1 MKCIALVGP
10 TASGKTALSIALAKQ
25 YGGEILSCDSMQIYR
40 GMDIGTAKATKDEQ
54 REVPHHLID
63 ILDPS
68 TPFSAADYA
77 DAAMDIVREVCARD
91 ALPLFCGGTGLYL
104 DAVRTLR
111 HTGDTPAADPTLRE
125 KLQREAGSE
134 AGRQALWQT
143 LHKIDPTA
151 AEATHYNNTRRVI
164 RALEVYYTTGKTKTA
179 LDMAAN
185 VENPEVEMLTLGLC
199 FANRATL
206 NDRIEKRVDQMLE
219 NGLLDETKR
228 LLEAGMLEEGY
239 TAAAAIGY
247 KELLGYLRGECT
259 LAEATEALK
268 TASRRYAKRQMTYFK
283 RNEAIIWLTVDKD
296 GTIRDTDSLLK
307 EAMMYIDPFLTQ
319 Q

>member
-1 MKCIALVGP
+1 MKCIALIGP
-10 TASGKTALSIALAKQ
+10 TASGKTALSIALAKH

-54 REVPHHLID
+54 AEAPHHLID

-68 TPFSAADYA
+68 SSFSAADYA
-77 DAAMDIVREVCARD
+77 DAAMSVMRDICARD
-91 ALPLFCGGTGLYL
+91 ALPIFCGGTGLYL

-111 HTGDTPAADPTLRE
+111 HTGDAPAADPVLRE
-125 KLQREAGSE
+125 KLQSEAETE
-134 AGRQALWQT
+134 AGRVALWQT
-143 LHKIDPTA
+143 LHEIDPTA

-164 RALEVYYTTGKTKTA
+164 RALEVYYTTGKTKTD
-179 LDMAAN
+179 LDKAAS
-185 VENPEVEMLTLGLC
+185 VENPEVQMLTIGLR
-199 FANRATL
+199 FENRAIL
-206 NDRIEKRVDQMLE
+206 NARIERRVEQMLE

-259 LAEATEALK
+259 LADATEALK
-268 TASRRYAKRQMTYFK
+268 TASRRYAKRQMTYFSRDK
-283 RNEAIIWLTVDKD
+283 AILWLTVDKD
-296 GTIRDTDSLLK
+296 GAIRDTDSLLQ
-307 EAMMYIDPFLTQ
+307 EALGYIDPFLTQ
-319 Q
+319 S